1 MAYSFACADT
11 GAACPGAFASE
22 TQEELMQ
29 HLDLHVRTAHPEA
42 AADPAMAAQVGSL
55 VKQF

>member
-1 MAYSFACADT
+1 MGYSFTCADT
-11 GAACPGAFASE
+11 GADCPGEFKSS

-29 HLDLHVRTAHPEA
+29 HLQVHVGAAHAELA
-42 AADPAMAAQVGSL
+42 NDPAMAAQVGSL